1 MGRSR
6 GGRSTKTH
14 LAVVGR
20 GRPLAIL
27 VGPGQ
32 GGDSPMLGPLLAAI
46 RVPRLGPGRP
56 RTRPAAVI
64 ADKAYS
70 ARGHRADLRRRGITA
85 VIPEPADQ
93 AGHRRRRGSAGGRP
107 VGYDRTAYRRRN
119 VIERAFNQL
128 KAWRGIATRFDKLAT
143 VFHGA
148 VVFASIL
155 IWLRH

>member
-1 MGRSR
+1 
-6 GGRSTKTH
+6 
-14 LAVVGR
+14 
-20 GRPLAIL
+20 
-27 VGPGQ
+27 
-32 GGDSPMLGPLLAAI
+32 ML
-46 RVPRLGPGRP
+46 
-56 RTRPAAVI
+56 

-70 ARGHRADLRRRGITA
+70 ARGHRAELRRRGITA

-128 KAWRGIATRFDKLAT
+128 KSWRGIATRYDKHAT

-148 VVFASIL
+148 VVLASIL
-155 IWLRH
+155 L